1 MPLDQ
6 EQINE
11 KEMSF
16 LEHLE
21 ELRWHVIRS
30 LAAVLILTIGAFIV
44 APWIFE
50 HIIFAPAR
58 VTFPTFV
65 WLCNLGQALGSGD
78 ALCIDDIPFKVQSRY
93 MTGQFSMHIVSSFV
107 IGIIVSFPYI
117 TWELWRFI
125 KPGLYPREKQSS
137 RGAVAAISFLFLLGV
152 AFGYFI
158 MSPVMISFLAN
169 YQISDM
175 IVNEF
180 DITSYVGTIVG
191 VVFGSGVLFQLPV
204 VMFFLTKVGIVTP
217 GFLRQYRKH
226 AIVIIL
232 IIGAIVT
239 PTADPLS
246 QSLISVPLYLLY
258 EISILISASVLRRK
272 EREDAEEER
281 REREEEEKRRAEEQ
295 NAEEQNTE
303 ERDES

>member
-6 EQINE
+6 EPIE

-21 ELRWHVIRS
+21 ELRWHVVRS
-30 LAAVLILTIGAFIV
+30 LGAVILFTIGAFIS

-50 HIIFAPAR
+50 NIIFAPAR
-58 VTFPTFV
+58 VDFPTFV
-65 WLCNLGQALGSGD
+65 WLCNLGQFFGSGD
-78 ALCIDDIPFKVQSRY
+78 ALCVEEIPFKVQSRF

-107 IGIIVSFPYI
+107 IGIIVAFPYI

-125 KPGLYPREKQSS
+125 KPGLYPREKRSS
-137 RGAVAAISFLFLLGV
+137 RGAVASISFLFLAGV
-152 AFGYFI
+152 MFGYYV

-191 VVFGSGVLFQLPV
+191 VVFGSGILFQLPV
-204 VMFFLTKVGIVTP
+204 VIFFLTKIGIVTP
-217 GFLRQYRKH
+217 TYLRKYRKH

-232 IIGAIVT
+232 IVGAIVT

-246 QSLISVPLYLLY
+246 QSLIAVPLYLLY
-258 EISILISASVLRRK
+258 EVSIVISASVTRRK
-272 EREDAEEER
+272 EREEAEELLKDQQ
-281 REREEEEKRRAEEQ
+281 EREQREKTEQ
-295 NAEEQNTE
+295 SEQE
-303 ERDES
+303 KES

>member
-6 EQINE
+6 EPIQE

-21 ELRWHVIRS
+21 ELRWHVVRS
-30 LAAVLILTIGAFIV
+30 LGAVLIFTIGAFIA
-44 APWIFE
+44 APWIF
-50 HIIFAPAR
+50 HNIIFAPAR
-58 VTFPTFV
+58 VDFPTFV
-65 WLCNLGQALGSGD
+65 WLCNLGEFFGMGQS
-78 ALCIDDIPFKVQSRY
+78 LCVEEIPLKIQSRF

-107 IGIIVSFPYI
+107 IGIVVAFPYI

-125 KPGLYPREKQSS
+125 KPGLYPREKNSS
-137 RGAVAAISFLFLLGV
+137 RGAVAAISFLFLTGV
-152 AFGYFI
+152 LFGYYV

-191 VVFGSGVLFQLPV
+191 VVFGSGILFQLPV
-204 VMFFLTKVGIVTP
+204 VIFFLTKVGIVTP
-217 GFLRQYRKH
+217 QYLRKYRKH

-232 IIGAIVT
+232 VIGAIVT

-258 EISILISASVLRRK
+258 EISILISAGVMRK
-272 EREDAEEER
+272 KLKEDAEDLL
-281 REREEEEKRRAEEQ
+281 KEQ
-295 NAEEQNTE
+295 
-303 ERDES
+303 SSSS